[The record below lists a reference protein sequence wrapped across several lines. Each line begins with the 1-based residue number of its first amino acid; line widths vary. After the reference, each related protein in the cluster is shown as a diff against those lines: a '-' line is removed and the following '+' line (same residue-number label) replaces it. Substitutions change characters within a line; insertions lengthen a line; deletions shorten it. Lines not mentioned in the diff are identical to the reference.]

1 MSALDDQAEQTLL
14 RSSVWLLR
22 DGDAVGLGFGVE
34 GGVCSVVGSGPR
46 LSMPCVQPVR
56 VAGPT
61 TTIERS
67 ATSWVGGH
75 RVVIMETWH

>member
-1 MSALDDQAEQTLL
+1 LSALDDQAEQTLL

-46 LSMPCVQPVR
+46 LSMASEVSI
-56 VAGPT
+56 AF
-61 TTIERS
+61 
-67 ATSWVGGH
+67 
-75 RVVIMETWH
+75 